1 MKVEVEAMN
10 SSIYRF
16 DAEGES
22 PIRQM
27 LADAMERA
35 VGARSERYLFEMAVP
50 ILVATGRAPDGARAE
65 AMLVE
70 QVGEA
75 LLDAFDLL
83 GVDHDRA
90 YEAFHAILK
99 QLHEFL
105 KI

>member
-1 MKVEVEAMN
+1 MEN
-10 SSIYRF
+10 SIYRF
-16 DAEGES
+16 DAEEES
-22 PIRQM
+22 SIRRM

-35 VGARSERYLFEMAVP
+35 VGARSERYLFEIAAP
-50 ILVATGRAPDGARAE
+50 ILVATARAPDLARAE
-65 AMLVE
+65 ALLAE

-90 YEAFHAILK
+90 YESFHAILR

-105 KI
+105 KV

>member
-1 MKVEVEAMN
+1 MEN
-10 SSIYRF
+10 SIYRF

-22 PIRQM
+22 PIRRM

-35 VGARSERYLFEMAVP
+35 VGARSERYLFEIAAPV
-50 ILVATGRAPDGARAE
+50 LVATGRAPDVARAE
-65 AMLVE
+65 ALLTE
-70 QVGEA
+70 QVGDA

-90 YEAFHAILK
+90 YESFHEILRH
-99 QLHEFL
+99 LHEFL

>member
-1 MKVEVEAMN
+1 V
-10 SSIYRF
+10 SSLYRF

-22 PIRQM
+22 PIRRM

-35 VGARSERYLFEMAVP
+35 VGARSERYLFEIAAP
-50 ILVATGRAPDGARAE
+50 ILVATGRAPDLDRAE
-65 AMLVE
+65 TLLTE

-90 YEAFHAILK
+90 YESFHAILR

>member
-1 MKVEVEAMN
+1 M
-10 SSIYRF
+10 SSNLYSF

-22 PIRQM
+22 PIRRM

-35 VGARSERYLFEMAVP
+35 VGARSERYLFEIAAP
-50 ILVATGRAPDGARAE
+50 ILVATGRVPDLARAE
-65 AMLVE
+65 ALLTE

-90 YEAFHAILK
+90 YESFHAILK
-99 QLHEFL
+99 QLYEFL
-105 KI
+105 KV

>member
-1 MKVEVEAMN
+1 MEEGL
-10 SSIYRF
+10 YRF

-35 VGARSERYLFEMAVP
+35 VGARDDRYLLEVAAP
-50 ILVATGRAPDGARAE
+50 ILVATGRAPDAARAQ
-65 AMLVE
+65 ALLVDR
-70 QVGEA
+70 VGEDM
-75 LLDAFDLL
+75 LDAFDLL

-90 YEAFHAILK
+90 YERFHEILR

>member
-1 MKVEVEAMN
+1 ME

-22 PIRQM
+22 PIRRM
-27 LADAMERA
+27 LASAMERA
-35 VGARSERYLFEMAVP
+35 VGARSERYLFEVAAPV
-50 ILVATGRAPDGARAE
+50 LVSTGRAPDVARAE
-65 AMLVE
+65 AMLTG

-75 LLDAFDLL
+75 LLEAFDLL

-90 YEAFHAILK
+90 YESFHAILK

-105 KI
+105 KV

>member
-1 MKVEVEAMN
+1 MN
-10 SSIYRF
+10 NSLYRF

-22 PIRQM
+22 PIRRM

-35 VGARSERYLFEMAVP
+35 VGARSERYLFEIAAP
-50 ILVATGRAPDGARAE
+50 ILVATGRAPDLARAE
-65 AMLVE
+65 ALLIE

-83 GVDHDRA
+83 GVDHDRS
-90 YEAFHAILK
+90 YERFHKILK

-105 KI
+105 KV